1 MKMARASLKA
11 AMPSSPPQPSDSPRM
26 PAAATELIGFAA
38 ALLTSLCWLPQAWR
52 TIRTRDTRAISLW
65 TQVLFAC
72 GVVLWLAYGL
82 LILSWPVIAANAMTL
97 SLVLLIIAMKLR
109 FG

>member
-1 MKMARASLKA
+1 M
-11 AMPSSPPQPSDSPRM
+11 SPALVDI
-26 PAAATELIGFAA
+26 IGFAA
-38 ALLTSLCWLPQAWR
+38 ATLTTLCWLPQAWR

-72 GVVLWLAYGL
+72 GIALWLAYGL
-82 LILSWPVIAANAMTL
+82 LILSWPVIIANTL
-97 SLVLLIIAMKLR
+97 TLGLVLIIIAMKLR